1 MAHCCSATS
10 ACTMRI
16 KAWAR
21 CRTKRCWA
29 EPQCERSRHDRSRI
43 PALVS
48 LDARRFR
55 RNPLRVTSSR
65 IDPEAASIR
74 IAGCARLQATLSLA
88 RCVGCRA
95 SQARAVQRGAAQ
107 LPTVVPA
114 RGHRALFAVL
124 SPPQAQMPERCRA
137 PNPPTSVPAWHRS
150 LPLWLERDAL
160 CSLPRRPCGPLL
172 QRSTACRSTHSAGRS
187 SARCLGG
194 GTAASR
200 IGSLAHASTSTVRPR
215 SVRASRWRTSPRF

>member
-1 MAHCCSATS
+1 MPRRLPPVRSVAHCCSTTS

-21 CRTKRCWA
+21 CREKRCWA

-48 LDARRFR
+48 LDARRLR

-65 IDPEAASIR
+65 IAGLPPEAASFR
-74 IAGCARLQATLSLA
+74 IAGCARLQLQATLSFA
-88 RCVGCRA
+88 RLRRRGVGRA
-95 SQARAVQRGAAQ
+95 RQRGAAQ

-124 SPPQAQMPERCRA
+124 PPPQAQMPERCRA
-137 PNPPTSVPAWHRS
+137 PK
-150 LPLWLERDAL
+150 
-160 CSLPRRPCGPLL
+160 
-172 QRSTACRSTHSAGRS
+172 S
-187 SARCLGG
+187 SDL
-194 GTAASR
+194 
-200 IGSLAHASTSTVRPR
+200 
-215 SVRASRWRTSPRF
+215 RASSLIAVVA